1 MPAIT
6 AVTANTVESSADSA
20 NHSHA
25 RLPNSNW
32 SWPSARLP
40 AVKPIAPPVAIRQPS
55 TSGWTFFTIRS
66 PASR

>member
-6 AVTANTVESSADSA
+6 AVTANTVDSSADSA

-25 RLPNSNW
+25 RLPNSNC
-32 SWPSARLP
+32 SCPSARLP
-40 AVKPIAPPVAIRQPS
+40 ALNPIAPPVAIRQPS
-55 TSGWTFFTIRS
+55 TSGRTFLTMRS